1 MLAHIELG
9 ADEAEGPNL
18 AAQPQQI
25 PVRDCVSLVRT
36 QALIDQVKVGLQRLR
51 RPVSFGF
58 ALQGG
63 PEPPPDEGKLP
74 PVGLLP
80 GSRSQR
86 FRVIGES
93 GLVGADRLH
102 QAFAHRGQPH
112 RLTHVPGQRPDA
124 FPVER
129 QQRAPL
135 ELEGLAQHSRVGMRV
150 AILVAAHPGA
160 QPQRRLGR

>member
-1 MLAHIELG
+1 MRPARGIERHRRRVQDPRAKLLPPASEPEKHLIGRRPEQASMLAHIELG

-74 PVGLLP
+74 PVGLVP
-80 GSRSQR
+80 CYRSKR
-86 FRVIGES
+86 F
-93 GLVGADRLH
+93 LV
-102 QAFAHRGQPH
+102 
-112 RLTHVPGQRPDA
+112 
-124 FPVER
+124 
-129 QQRAPL
+129 
-135 ELEGLAQHSRVGMRV
+135 
-150 AILVAAHPGA
+150 
-160 QPQRRLGR
+160 